1 MEDRQDKLMVMILLA
16 DCFEGNMAQVVE
28 SGLLKVKDL
37 NKVNELKAAINDFR
51 NYLKEEIE

>member
-1 MEDRQDKLMVMILLA
+1 MEDRQDKLMVMILLV